1 MSKTVGKLSLKRLRI
16 ENNQNIYRI
25 RVDKTRIFVYN
36 NRKFYLGVI
45 VNEVKKS
52 IVISGYGNFNF
63 R

>member
-1 MSKTVGKLSLKRLRI
+1 MSKTVDKSNWKRLRT
-16 ENNQNIYRI
+16 ENNKNIYRI

-52 IVISGYGNFNF
+52 IIISGNGNYGF

>member
-1 MSKTVGKLSLKRLRI
+1 MSKTVVKSNWKKQKTK
-16 ENNQNIYRI
+16 NNKNIYRI

-52 IVISGYGNFNF
+52 IIISGNGNYGF

>member
-1 MSKTVGKLSLKRLRI
+1 MSKIVDKSNWKKQRTK
-16 ENNQNIYRI
+16 NNQNIYRI

-52 IVISGYGNFNF
+52 IIISGNGNYGF

>member
-1 MSKTVGKLSLKRLRI
+1 MSKTVDKLSLKRLRI
-16 ENNQNIYRI
+16 ENNKHIYRI

-52 IVISGYGNFNF
+52 IVISGNGDYNF

>member
-1 MSKTVGKLSLKRLRI
+1 MSKIVDKSNWKKQRTK
-16 ENNQNIYRI
+16 NNQNNYRI

-52 IVISGYGNFNF
+52 NIISGYGNFNF
-63 R
+63 C

>member
-1 MSKTVGKLSLKRLRI
+1 MSKTVDKLSLKRLRI

-52 IVISGYGNFNF
+52 IVISGNGDYNF

>member
-1 MSKTVGKLSLKRLRI
+1 MSKIVDKSNWKKQRTK
-16 ENNQNIYRI
+16 NNQNNYRI

-52 IVISGYGNFNF
+52 NIISGNGNFGF
-63 R
+63 C

>member
-1 MSKTVGKLSLKRLRI
+1 MSKTVVKSNWKKQKTK
-16 ENNQNIYRI
+16 NNKNIYGI

-52 IVISGYGNFNF
+52 NIISGNGNFGF
-63 R
+63 C

>member
-1 MSKTVGKLSLKRLRI
+1 MSKTVDKLSLKRLRI

-52 IVISGYGNFNF
+52 IVISGNGYYNF

>member
-1 MSKTVGKLSLKRLRI
+1 MSKTVDKSNWKKQRI
-16 ENNQNIYRI
+16 ENNQNIYGI

-52 IVISGYGNFNF
+52 NIIFGNGNFSF
-63 R
+63 C

>member
-1 MSKTVGKLSLKRLRI
+1 MSKTVVKSNWKKQKTK
-16 ENNQNIYRI
+16 NNKNIYRI

-36 NRKFYLGVI
+36 NRKLYLGVI

-52 IVISGYGNFNF
+52 IIISGNGNYGF

>member
-1 MSKTVGKLSLKRLRI
+1 MSKTVDKLSLKRQRI
-16 ENNQNIYRI
+16 ENNQNIYGI

-52 IVISGYGNFNF
+52 NIISGNGNFGF
-63 R
+63 C

>member
-1 MSKTVGKLSLKRLRI
+1 MSKTVDKLNWKRQKTK
-16 ENNQNIYRI
+16 NNKIIYRI

-52 IVISGYGNFNF
+52 IIISGDGDYGFC
-63 R
+63 

>member
-1 MSKTVGKLSLKRLRI
+1 MSKTVDKLNLRKLKT
-16 ENNQNIYRI
+16 ENNKNIYRI

-52 IVISGYGNFNF
+52 IVISGNGDYNF

>member
-1 MSKTVGKLSLKRLRI
+1 MSKTVDKLSLKRLRI
-16 ENNQNIYRI
+16 ENNKNIYRI

-52 IVISGYGNFNF
+52 IVISGNGDYNF

>member
-1 MSKTVGKLSLKRLRI
+1 MSKTVDKLSLKRLRI

-52 IVISGYGNFNF
+52 IIISGNGDYNF

>member
-1 MSKTVGKLSLKRLRI
+1 MSKTAGKSNWKKPKTK
-16 ENNQNIYRI
+16 NNKNIYRI

-52 IVISGYGNFNF
+52 IIISGNGNYGF

>member
-1 MSKTVGKLSLKRLRI
+1 MSKIVDKSNWKKQRTK
-16 ENNQNIYRI
+16 NNQNNYRI

-52 IVISGYGNFNF
+52 IVISGNGYYNF

>member
-1 MSKTVGKLSLKRLRI
+1 MSKTVDKLSLKRLRI
-16 ENNQNIYRI
+16 ENNKNIYRI

-52 IVISGYGNFNF
+52 IVISGNGNYNF
-63 R
+63 C